1 MPNNEIQD
9 RLQEL
14 RDVWQYDEGI
24 LDRIDGDLRTIRRY
38 VAVRQ
43 AHEELAQVPKDEYDP
58 IPAFDRRLKAHG
70 RPKPGDSRRRRPQRD
85 LRDLRHRANS
95 ASVPGGADP
104 YGLAHRTR
112 VASFAFQL

>member
-43 AHEELAQVPKDEYDP
+43 AHEELAQAPKDEYDP
-58 IPAFDRRLKAHG
+58 IAVSVA
-70 RPKPGDSRRRRPQRD
+70 DSRRTAAHNRAIRAAAD
-85 LRDLRHRANS
+85 LNAICE
-95 ASVPGGADP
+95 ACGIEPIAPVCPEGVDP

>member
-38 VAVRQ
+38 VVVRQ
-43 AHEELAQVPKDEYDP
+43 AHEELAQAPTVEYDP
-58 IPAFDRRLKAHG
+58 IAVSVA
-70 RPKPGDSRRRRPQRD
+70 DSRRTAAHNRPIRAAAD
-85 LRDLRHRANS
+85 LNAICE
-95 ASVPGGADP
+95 ACGIEPIAPVWPEGVDP